1 MVFQRK
7 HVRGRRGF
15 LDLSPHVAP
24 FSAGHTAVRNDMNR
38 GVDRACFLAELL
50 INY

>member
-15 LDLSPHVAP
+15 LNLSPHVAP
-24 FSAGHTAVRNDMNR
+24 FSAEHTAVRNNMNR
-38 GVDRACFLAELL
+38 GVDRVRFLVDRKT
-50 INY
+50 IN